1 MTLHRSGRFLAT
13 AASIAL
19 SASAL
24 GQTPVPATPVEN
36 PPARPALPPPP
47 SAQERAEGKAL
58 FAKVV
63 GWLGGQK
70 KVSSV
75 HDVQTRGQLTAK
87 TPDGDMTMEVQSA
100 MIFPDYLAQQIDSP
114 FGRLA
119 MVATPTGAFL
129 VGPNGSQDL
138 PPQMAEELKKQ
149 TQRIPLHLAQK
160 ADDPKLWLAA
170 AGNEKIGS
178 VDASVLDIRYGPVA
192 VRWYVD
198 AKTGRILRT
207 SHTATTPDGKPAQ
220 MVSDYS
226 EYKVVDGFPVAHR
239 LEVTTNGERDQ
250 TLVLE
255 ECKINAGVDPKLFG
269 KPPAPPA
276 TPTAAAP
283 APTAALKP

>member
-1 MTLHRSGRFLAT
+1 MTLHRSGRFLAA

-24 GQTPVPATPVEN
+24 GQTPVPATPGEK
-36 PPARPALPPPP
+36 PPAGPVEPPPP
-47 SAQERAEGKAL
+47 SAEQRAEGKAL

-63 GWLGGQK
+63 EWLGGQK

-75 HDVQTRGQLTAK
+75 RDVQTRGQLTAK
-87 TPDGDMTMEVQSA
+87 TPEGELTMEVQSA
-100 MIFPDYLAQQIDSP
+100 MVFPAYLAQQIESP
-114 FGRLA
+114 FGRVA

-138 PPQMAEELKKQ
+138 PPQMAEEFKKQ
-149 TQRIPLHLAQK
+149 EQRIPLHLAQK
-160 ADDPKLWLAA
+160 ADDPQLWLAA
-170 AGNEKIGS
+170 AGKERIGS
-178 VDASVLDIRYGPVA
+178 VDASILDIRYGPVV

-198 AKTGRILRT
+198 PKTGRIMRT
-207 SHTATTPDGKPAQ
+207 SHTSTTPEGKPVQ

-226 EYKVVDGFPVAHR
+226 DYKIVSGFPVAHR

-255 ECKINAGVDPKLFG
+255 ECKINAGVDPKLFE

-276 TPTAAAP
+276 TPAAAAP
-283 APTAALKP
+283 APTAPPKP